1 MLILSFNSSLSSP
14 FLVIIRSLMFEL
26 ILDNESWISV
36 EMTKSVIDDVRAKK
50 IDPSKLVISRSC
62 KGRWDSKKGIWSFD
76 MYSNENLPYIR
87 AAKERIRL
95 GLSFTPGMKVGYIVT
110 DAKSS
115 PMKVEPWLVD
125 EIGADPPDY
134 DSNYYAG
141 RLAKALG
148 RITEA
153 FNWSEKELLSGSRQQ
168 TLFDF

>member
-1 MLILSFNSSLSSP
+1 
-14 FLVIIRSLMFEL
+14 
-26 ILDNESWISV
+26 
-36 EMTKSVIDDVRAKK
+36 
-50 IDPSKLVISRSC
+50 
-62 KGRWDSKKGIWSFD
+62 
-76 MYSNENLPYIR
+76 MYTNENLPYIR
-87 AAKERIRL
+87 AAKERIRR

-115 PMKVEPWLVD
+115 PMDVEPWLVD

-134 DSNYYAG
+134 DSQYYAA

-153 FNWSEKELLSGSRQQ
+153 FNWSENELLSGSRQQ

>member
-1 MLILSFNSSLSSP
+1 
-14 FLVIIRSLMFEL
+14 
-26 ILDNESWISV
+26 
-36 EMTKSVIDDVRAKK
+36 
-50 IDPSKLVISRSC
+50 
-62 KGRWDSKKGIWSFD
+62 

>member
-1 MLILSFNSSLSSP
+1 MKT
-14 FLVIIRSLMFEL
+14 MFEL
-26 ILDNESWISV
+26 ILDNESKKSV
-36 EMTKSVIDDVRAKK
+36 DMTKRIIDEVKAKK
-50 IDPSKLVISRSC
+50 INPSKLVISRSC
-62 KGRWDSKKGIWSFD
+62 KGRWDSKKNQWSFD
-76 MYSNENLPYIR
+76 MYTNENLPYIR
-87 AAKERIRL
+87 AAKERIRR

-115 PMKVEPWLVD
+115 PMDVEPWLVD

-134 DSNYYAG
+134 DSQYYAA

-153 FNWSEKELLSGSRQQ
+153 FNWSENELLSGSRQQ